1 MDKPASS
8 RLQTLE
14 AAQIANVRG
23 GYSAYWH
30 PSTPWEKTKY
40 ISVENFVKRF

>member
-1 MDKPASS
+1 MDKQASTRLPALDATQLSKVS
-8 RLQTLE
+8 
-14 AAQIANVRG
+14 G
-23 GYSAYWH
+23 GYSPYWH